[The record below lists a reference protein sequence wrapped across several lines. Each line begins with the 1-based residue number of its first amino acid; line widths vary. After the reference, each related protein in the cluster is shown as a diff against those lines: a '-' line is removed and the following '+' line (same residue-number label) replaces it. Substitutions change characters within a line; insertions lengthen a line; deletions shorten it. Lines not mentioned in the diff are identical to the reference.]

1 MFDREYLKKEME
13 KLVDKKLIINNG
25 DSIYSLNSDSLRL

>member
-13 KLVDKKLIINNG
+13 KLDGSITGRLDFYLIGGGSMSFQI
-25 DSIYSLNSDSLRL
+25 